1 MQQYI
6 FGRQPLIE
14 AIKAGHSIEKVFLK
28 KGQQG
33 ELFHELFTLIRKN
46 NIPFQFVP
54 IEKINRITRKNHQGV
69 LALQSLIEYQDIEQI
84 IPSIYENRGV
94 PYILILDH
102 ITDVRN
108 MGSVCRTA
116 EGAGIHAIVVPMK
129 DSAQI
134 NADAVKTSAG
144 ALHNI
149 PLCRTPSIK
158 DMILYL
164 KNCGIQ
170 TIATSEKAGMQYY
183 EIDYTVPTAVIMGAE
198 DKGVSGSTIKY
209 ADKLVEIP
217 MKGKIDSLNVSA
229 ATAVVLYEGVRQRLL
244 GAY

>member
-14 AIKAGHSIEKVFLK
+14 AIRAGHSIEKVFLK

-33 ELFHELFTLIRKN
+33 DLFQQLFTMIRKN
-46 NIPFQFVP
+46 NIPYQFVP

-69 LALQSLIEYQDIEQI
+69 LALQSLIEYQNIEQI
-84 IPSIYENRGV
+84 IPSIYENSDV

-108 MGSVCRTA
+108 MGAVSRIA
-116 EGAGIHAIVVPMK
+116 EGAGIHAIVVPFK

-134 NADAVKTSAG
+134 NADAIKTSAG

-149 PLCRTPSIK
+149 PVCRTPSIR
-158 DMILYL
+158 DTMLYL

-170 TIATSEKAGMQYY
+170 VIATSEIASMHYF
-183 EIDYTVPTAVIMGAE
+183 EINYTVPTAVIMGSE
-198 DKGVSGSTIKY
+198 DKGVSESTIKN
-209 ADKLVEIP
+209 ADKLAKIP
-217 MKGKIDSLNVSA
+217 MRGKITSLNVSA
-229 ATAVVLYEGVRQRLL
+229 ATAVILYEGVRQRV
-244 GAY
+244 GG